1 MRLRLCC
8 NGCIRGRIPDVI
20 NSRVYKSA
28 MQKRCINE
36 ETTSLTGTIIA
47 CLRHWNFSV
56 YISIHGILAIKDKD
70 KQMFKFIAKQKKK
83 RKQINVSTT
92 NSSYGSQTH
101 NHSNNICCFL
111 FKIELMMFRHI
122 YSISSLVHKNYIF
135 LKDRKTKKYDS
146 FKKYSFL
153 STQLK

>member
-70 KQMFKFIAKQKKK
+70 KQMFKFIAKQKKTK
-83 RKQINVSTT
+83 TNQCIYNKLFIWIADTQSFEQHLLFFIQNWVNVK
-92 NSSYGSQTH
+92 NDEFCAYSSV
-101 NHSNNICCFL
+101 C
-111 FKIELMMFRHI
+111 
-122 YSISSLVHKNYIF
+122 
-135 LKDRKTKKYDS
+135 TKH
-146 FKKYSFL
+146 L
-153 STQLK
+153 